1 MMGNKSSVV
10 MDDVE
15 NNDRRGHSVY
25 AEHCWRVDCA
35 AYLNNWSSL
44 ERSPI
49 QPLVENTSAAAVT
62 SFHYRQR
69 RKKARCISC
78 HQKNMK
84 LLQLLLQIVH
94 LIIGLSKLIKRR
106 TRHLTCNSFRMN
118 PDLVD
123 EAG

>member
-10 MDDVE
+10 MGDVK

-44 ERSPI
+44 ECSPI

-69 RKKARCISC
+69 RKKEKARCISFSC
-78 HQKNMK
+78 H
-84 LLQLLLQIVH
+84 H
-94 LIIGLSKLIKRR
+94 EE
-106 TRHLTCNSFRMN
+106 H
-118 PDLVD
+118 
-123 EAG
+123 EAAASWDDH